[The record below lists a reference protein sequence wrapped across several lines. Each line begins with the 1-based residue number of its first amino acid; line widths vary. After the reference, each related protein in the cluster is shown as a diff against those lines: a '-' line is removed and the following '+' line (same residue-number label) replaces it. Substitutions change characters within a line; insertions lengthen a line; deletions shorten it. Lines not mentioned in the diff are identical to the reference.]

1 MNPARK
7 PCALRR
13 WPPGAAAKVSLA
25 GRPKNGSPLIV
36 FDPARFLGRRLPVFR
51 TQAGSGDDSKGCAG
65 QSDAGAVVSRMAFAV
80 GQSGNMHGRCE
91 CAAITAR
98 TDCCR
103 DPLTICRERIINGGM
118 AAHVDSI
125 ASYVE
130 GRVKAGLSKTEV
142 KEELLAVGW
151 SEEEADAA
159 YRDGLVA
166 LGIPLPR
173 ESDRPK
179 LARKSSTVDVVV
191 NFFSFIV
198 LGIVATAL
206 GTLYFQIINMRFP
219 DPLAEIAVDG
229 AWSSTRAI
237 HHAIASLIIAFPLY
251 YAAMRIW
258 FRKFREDEGRA
269 ESRLSRWLT
278 YIVLLAAAVTIV
290 GDLIAVLFKL
300 LQGEISAR
308 FLLKA
313 LTILVI
319 AGIIFGFYFLERK
332 KIQYGKGGPS
342 RPLSCSAFFSGSS
355 RLALPIQPEKGPS
368 IVRAPH
374 IWASLRDA
382 LSCMHRILAN
392 CRPRS
397 TS

>member
-1 MNPARK
+1 
-7 PCALRR
+7 
-13 WPPGAAAKVSLA
+13 
-25 GRPKNGSPLIV
+25 
-36 FDPARFLGRRLPVFR
+36 
-51 TQAGSGDDSKGCAG
+51 
-65 QSDAGAVVSRMAFAV
+65 
-80 GQSGNMHGRCE
+80 
-91 CAAITAR
+91 
-98 TDCCR
+98 
-103 DPLTICRERIINGGM
+103 M
-118 AAHVDSI
+118 AADIDSI

-130 GRVKAGLSKTEV
+130 GRVRAGLSKTEI

-173 ESDRPK
+173 EGDRWK
-179 LARKSSTVDVVV
+179 LARKSSTVDVVI
-191 NFFSFIV
+191 NFFSFIL

-219 DPLAEIAVDG
+219 DPLAELGGDG
-229 AWSSTRAI
+229 AWASTRAI

-308 FLLKA
+308 FMLKA

-319 AGIIFGFYFLERK
+319 ACGIFGFYFLERK
-332 KIQYGKGGPS
+332 KIQYGKAIARSIFQYFGWAVSGIVVLGIVFGFFAAGSPDTA
-342 RPLSCSAFFSGSS
+342 RKGAFDHARATHLGELARCIELYAQDLGQLPASLDQLRTSS
-355 RLALPIQPEKGPS
+355 RYATCADSMHDPETGVPYEYRVMTLSRAEGPARVADFELCAIFSLAAAGPDQGTAPDDRRYEIWSDHDAGRSCDSVTVQLVGRKSLPSPASGQA
-368 IVRAPH
+368 APAP
-374 IWASLRDA
+374 AS
-382 LSCMHRILAN
+382 
-392 CRPRS
+392 
-397 TS
+397 